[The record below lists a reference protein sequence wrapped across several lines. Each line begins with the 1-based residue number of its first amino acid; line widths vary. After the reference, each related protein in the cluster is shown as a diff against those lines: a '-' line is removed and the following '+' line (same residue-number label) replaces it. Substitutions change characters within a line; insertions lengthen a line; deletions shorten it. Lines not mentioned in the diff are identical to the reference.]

1 MKRKRLRPGM
11 VADACLEA
19 AWRDDIPDQ
28 VRMHLE
34 HAHDVIHW
42 MMARSVASAK
52 VLEIVEAELASMKYP
67 LLGDNDDPGMSL

>member
-34 HAHDVIHW
+34 HAHDVIENL
-42 MMARSVASAK
+42 MARCIATSK
-52 VLEIVEAELASMKYP
+52 VLEIVEAEMASMKYP
-67 LLGDNDDPGMSL
+67 LLGDNDPGAAL